1 MVHLGR
7 VGECTL
13 KELRAWE
20 ISRLLG
26 VYFTEE
32 SIEEAFVKCYKEM
45 HPALQFGQDV
55 QRDLQTY
62 EVEQKDRS
70 ID

>member
-1 MVHLGR
+1 MHLGR
-7 VGECTL
+7 VGEYTL

-32 SIEEAFVKCYKEM
+32 GIEEAYVKCYKEM
-45 HPALQFGQDV
+45 HPALQFGQDI
-55 QRDLQTY
+55 QRDLQPY
-62 EVEQKDRS
+62 IVGIR
-70 ID
+70 IVR

>member
-1 MVHLGR
+1 VHIGR
-7 VGECTL
+7 VGDFHLCD
-13 KELRAWE
+13 LRSWE

-32 SIEEAFVKCYKEM
+32 SIEEAYVKCYKER

-55 QRDLQTY
+55 QRDLQAY
-62 EVEQKDRS
+62 EIEQKTIR
-70 ID
+70 